1 MNMISLMNLLKLR
14 KNKLKEIYN
23 NIFAQI
29 IYNIITFFN
38 ILSKING
45 LSFIILIICEIN
57 DYKIND

>member
-29 IYNIITFFN
+29 IYNIITFFY